1 MKLLTKTI
9 TARLERTPLYS
20 TDGKPASDRQ
30 VVARFFN
37 PSGLGT
43 WYVLEGE
50 KDGDDWLFFGLV
62 SLFETELG
70 YFRLS
75 ELAELKVPPFGLG
88 IERDLHWSGTLEDA
102 EKENQ
107 Q

>member
-1 MKLLTKTI
+1 MKLLTKAI
-9 TARLERTPLYS
+9 IARLERTPLSS
-20 TDGKPASDRQ
+20 TDGKPAANRE
-30 VVARFFN
+30 VIARFFN
-37 PSGLGT
+37 PSGIGT

-50 KDGDDWLFFGLV
+50 KNNGDWLFFGLA

-75 ELAELKVPPFGLG
+75 ELAELKAPPFGLG
-88 IERDLHWSGTLEDA
+88 IERDLHWAGTLEDA

-107 Q
+107 